1 MGLIRLYGREAV
13 VPSIGFHK
21 PPCSRGVTLIEI
33 MIVIA
38 IMMILMGL
46 IMAVIGPVRRA
57 AKERSTRLLLDG
69 IAPNMA
75 RYHMEFD
82 DFPIDTVNPLQA
94 DGSVIPNRGTEDAGV
109 NDFADDGSLCL
120 QMNSA
125 DGLGSWKSKDT
136 PYQKRLEP
144 FLRLQPEN
152 IRKEGTKMIIYDFFG
167 RPIRYC
173 NAEIF
178 IRSSAS
184 ASDSDEVRRTK
195 EEAARKKV
203 HSNKVDLWSLGE
215 SVTKSDDDI
224 TNW

>member
-1 MGLIRLYGREAV
+1 
-13 VPSIGFHK
+13 
-21 PPCSRGVTLIEI
+21 

-46 IMAVIGPVRRA
+46 IMAVIGPVRKA

-69 IAPNMA
+69 IASNMA

-82 DFPIDTVNPLQA
+82 DFPIDTVNPLKA
-94 DGSVIPNRGTEDAGV
+94 DGSVTTNRGSVDAAGE
-109 NDFADDGSLCL
+109 DFADDGSLYV

-125 DGLGSWKSKDT
+125 DGLGSWKAKDT

-152 IRKEGTKMIIYDFFG
+152 IYKNGTNLIIYDFFS

-178 IRSSAS
+178 IRSSALPTDS
-184 ASDSDEVRRTK
+184 ADVRATK
-195 EEAARKKV
+195 EDAARKKV
-203 HSNKVDLWSLGE
+203 HSNKVNLWSLGD

-224 TNW
+224 NNW